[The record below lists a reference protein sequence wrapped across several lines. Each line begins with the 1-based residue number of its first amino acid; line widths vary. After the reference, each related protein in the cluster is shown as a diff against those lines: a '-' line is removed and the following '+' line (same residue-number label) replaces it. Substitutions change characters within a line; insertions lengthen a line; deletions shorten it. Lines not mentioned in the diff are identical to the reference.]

1 MTNNEQEE
9 YRLAALAAGID
20 IMLHDRGFRNIT
32 GSNPMTNIYS
42 LPMWRPKTDKA
53 DSFDLMAACRM
64 DLFLSSG
71 SVRASNGESVSG
83 IYQSDK
89 PIDEQA
95 MEVIFMRAVSIGRS
109 IEQARIATEGDQK

>member
-1 MTNNEQEE
+1 MTNNEREE
-9 YRLAALAAGID
+9 YRLAALAAGYDYRHVEGVGHVRWI
-20 IMLHDRGFRNIT
+20 RSGKSGFY
-32 GSNPMTNIYS
+32 GGWS
-42 LPMWRPKTDKA
+42 PKTDKA

-95 MEVIFMRAVSIGRS
+95 MEVIFMRAVAKGRS
-109 IEQARIATEGDQK
+109 IEERK

>member
-9 YRLAALAAGID
+9 YRLAALAAGI
-20 IMLHDRGFRNIT
+20 
-32 GSNPMTNIYS
+32 SIYAIDQES
-42 LPMWRPKTDKA
+42 VHIGPSYAVSEWRPKTDKA

-71 SVRASNGESVSG
+71 SVRASNGELVSG

>member
-1 MTNNEQEE
+1 MTNNEREE
-9 YRLAALAAGID
+9 YRLAALAAGYQYKYGYD
-20 IMLHDRGFRNIT
+20 DNFTEHVIMEDGVFPI
-32 GSNPMTNIYS
+32 GWNPKI
-42 LPMWRPKTDKA
+42 DKA

-109 IEQARIATEGDQK
+109 IEERK